1 MDYYDVLGVSRNA
14 TDSEIR
20 KAYNAKSMKH
30 HPDRGGNE
38 EEFKKVNEA
47 YQTLKDPQKKSMYDT
62 YGTADPQQAG
72 PQGFHFDGNMGGF
85 EDIFE
90 SFFGQRMDPFGRRTQ
105 RQQRNK
111 TLNLSYTLNLDEAY
125 HGKQLYLEVPLPSGR
140 KQTID
145 VFIPAGI
152 ESGQTVRLSGLGDD
166 SIKSI
171 PPGDIMVTVQVSK
184 DKRFRR
190 EGCDLYKTIEV
201 SVYDLILGC
210 KVEIDHFDKAF
221 VLNIPAGTQPNTTF
235 SMRGHGMPIVNAQGI
250 GTLYIQV
257 KGTVPKNINEHH
269 KDLIEQVR
277 TLTNTRKD
285 V

>member
-20 KAYNAKSMKH
+20 KAYKAKSMKH

-257 KGTVPKNINEHH
+257 KGTVHKNINEHH

>member
-1 MDYYDVLGVSRNA
+1 MDYYDVLGISRTA

-20 KAYNAKSMKH
+20 KAYKAKSMKH
-30 HPDRGGNE
+30 HPDRGGDE
-38 EEFKKVNEA
+38 EEFKKINEA
-47 YQTLKDPQKKSMYDT
+47 YSTLKDPQKKQMYDT

-105 RQQRNK
+105 RQPKNK
-111 TLNLSYTLNLDEAY
+111 TLNINYNLTLEEAY
-125 HGKQLYLEVPLPSGR
+125 KGKQLYLEVPLPSGR
-140 KQTID
+140 KQQLD
-145 VFIPAGI
+145 FSIPAGI

-166 SIKSI
+166 SIKGI
-171 PPGDIMVTVQVSK
+171 PAGDIMVTIRVDK

-190 EGCDLYKTIEV
+190 EGCDLYKTIQV
-201 SVYDLILGC
+201 SVYDLVLGC

-221 VLNIPAGTQPNTTF
+221 VLSIPAGTQPETTF
-235 SMRGHGMPIVNAQGI
+235 SMQGLGMPIVNAPGV
-250 GTLYIQV
+250 GTLYIKV
-257 KGTVPKNINEHH
+257 KGTVPKGINEEH
-269 KDLIEQVR
+269 KALIEQVIA
-277 TLTNTRKD
+277 LTNTRKD